1 MNGRAAT
8 SGLLSGSDEDGKGR
22 GKWTLRNTVQFYSWS
37 ELKFVS
43 CQVMVKKEKKKR
55 RERTRKV
62 RNKAVVCVCLD
73 VKM

>member
-1 MNGRAAT
+1 MDVEEYCAI
-8 SGLLSGSDEDGKGR
+8 LL
-22 GKWTLRNTVQFYSWS
+22 LRWS